1 MQDHELREIYL
12 DGETLYDGAVVRL
25 EKWRVT
31 LPNGRLADREVV
43 LHKGAAAIVPVDAR
57 GYVTLVRQHRV
68 AINDFTW
75 EIPAGKLDYT
85 GEDPLSAA
93 RRELEEETG
102 LRAGQWRKLLNAATT
117 PGYCTE
123 HIAMYLATD
132 LSRHQRHT
140 DQDEFLRAA
149 SIPLEEAVRRVL
161 SGEFTDMKTCLGLL
175 MAHRILFD
183 ERRLPAQD
191 YAATGRCSTI
201 HPWADA
207 AGNGL

>member
-1 MQDHELREIYL
+1 M
-12 DGETLYDGAVVRL
+12 
-25 EKWRVT
+25 
-31 LPNGRLADREVV
+31 
-43 LHKGAAAIVPVDAR
+43 
-57 GYVTLVRQHRV
+57 
-68 AINDFTW
+68 
-75 EIPAGKLDYT
+75 
-85 GEDPLSAA
+85 
-93 RRELEEETG
+93 EEETG
-102 LRAGQWRKLLNAATT
+102 LRAGQWRKLLNGDNA
-117 PGYCTE
+117 GLLHE

-191 YAATGRCSTI
+191 YAATGRVQR
-201 HPWADA
+201 HPPWADA